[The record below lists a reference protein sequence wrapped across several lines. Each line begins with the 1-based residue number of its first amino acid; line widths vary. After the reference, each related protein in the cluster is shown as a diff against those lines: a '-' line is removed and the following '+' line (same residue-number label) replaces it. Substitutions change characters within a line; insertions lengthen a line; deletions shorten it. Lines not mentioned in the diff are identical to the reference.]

1 MRARKVVQTEVDI
14 GLHARLVQ
22 LAAKRDVP
30 LKALVRDAL
39 ATYVEREEG
48 PVEDDPIFKLVGS
61 LKLKGRSWSK
71 RKDWRP

>member
-1 MRARKVVQTEVDI
+1 MRARKVVQTEVDT

-39 ATYVEREEG
+39 AAYVEREER